1 MAREPIGTKLHRLQ
15 AQKGTQQG
23 LLIRP
28 FITRMPLP
36 IQRYD
41 DPFFP
46 FSKAIIAATRDLVC
60 AFVFDMGAYLALGGA
75 GAVALERSLAFAAAD
90 AVTILHGPFE
100 SDNFIDAAGDLGFNV
115 DAVTVR
121 DADLEQQYRL
131 RVDRSVFILDAEN
144 EANSALFPEMGRFR
158 CDERRWTG
166 TYLTSSGE
174 MLSLNVWGDIITYAS
189 TGEDFAQAAQ
199 NALLA
204 AVSGDKL

>member
-1 MAREPIGTKLHRLQ
+1 
-15 AQKGTQQG
+15 
-23 LLIRP
+23 
-28 FITRMPLP
+28 MPLP
-36 IQRYD
+36 MQRYD

-121 DADLEQQYRL
+121 DADLERQYRL
-131 RVDRSVFILDAEN
+131 RVDRSVFVIASDN
-144 EANSALFPEMGRFR
+144 EAHDPHVPEMGRLR
-158 CDERRWTG
+158 CDKERWTG
-166 TYLTSSGE
+166 TYLTALGDS
-174 MLSLNVWGDIITYAS
+174 LSFEVMGDQRMYAS
-189 TGEDFAQAAQ
+189 TGEDFAQAVRE
-199 NALLA
+199 ALLTT
-204 AVSGDKL
+204 VSGDKP